1 MASATPRFSL
11 RRTTRISAADLA
23 LLTRQL
29 ATLVAAALPPEE
41 ALDAGARQ
49 SEKPA
54 LSNLM
59 SGVRSKVMEGHSLA
73 EAMKTFPGCFT
84 RLYCVMV
91 AAGETS
97 GHLDTVL
104 NRLADY
110 TEQRQQMRR
119 RIQQALIYPCVLT
132 VVAIAVV
139 SILLSVVVH
148 KVVEQFIHMEQ
159 ALPLSTRVLMGLS
172 DMVRSAGPWIA
183 IALVVGALVARALLK
198 QETRRL
204 AYHRRQLG
212 VPVIGCILRGL
223 NTARYAR
230 TLSILNASAVPLL
243 QAMRISGDVMSN
255 DYARHR
261 LSQATEVV
269 REGVSMH
276 KALEQTALFPPMM
289 RHMIASGERSGEL
302 DSMLERAAD
311 NQDREFNAQ
320 MSMALG
326 LFEPLLV
333 VTMAAV
339 VLFIVLAS
347 MVVPSLMGNKGK
359 ADRQKA
365 VSDIVALESALDMYR
380 LDNQRYPSTEQGLTA
395 LVKKPVIQTEPKN
408 YQPDGYI
415 RRLPQDPWGADYQL

>member
-1 MASATPRFSL
+1 MALFHYQALDARGKTQRGSQEADSARHARQLLRERGLTPLAVDEGRGTAAQPALQGISL
-11 RRTTRISAADLA
+11 RRNQRISAADLA

-29 ATLVAAALPPEE
+29 ATLVAAALPLEE
-41 ALDAGARQ
+41 ALDAVARQ

-59 SGVRSKVMEGHSLA
+59 SAVRSKVMEGHSLA
-73 EAMKTFPGCFT
+73 EAMKTFPASFN
-84 RLYCVMV
+84 RLYCAMV
-91 AAGETS
+91 AAGES
-97 GHLDTVL
+97 AGHLDTVL

-110 TEQRQQMRR
+110 TEQRQQMRS

-139 SILLSVVVH
+139 SILLSVVVP
-148 KVVEQFIHMEQ
+148 KVVEQFIHMKQ
-159 ALPLSTRVLMGLS
+159 VLPLSTRVLMAMS
-172 DMVRSAGPWIA
+172 DLVRSAGPWLVVA
-183 IALVVGALVARALLK
+183 LVIALLAARILLK
-198 QETRRL
+198 QPPRRL
-204 AYHRRQLG
+204 AFHRRLLG
-212 VPVIGCILRGL
+212 VPVVGRILRGL

-261 LSQATEVV
+261 LALATEAV
-269 REGVSMH
+269 REGVSLH
-276 KALEQTALFPPMM
+276 KALEQTTLFPPMM

-320 MSMALG
+320 MTMALG

-333 VTMAAV
+333 VSMAAV
-339 VLFIVLAS
+339 VLFIVLAILQPLLQLNQ
-347 MVVPSLMGNKGK
+347 MMSL
-359 ADRQKA
+359 
-365 VSDIVALESALDMYR
+365 
-380 LDNQRYPSTEQGLTA
+380 
-395 LVKKPVIQTEPKN
+395 
-408 YQPDGYI
+408 
-415 RRLPQDPWGADYQL
+415 

>member
-1 MASATPRFSL
+1 MALFHYQAMDEHGKRCRGSQEADSARHARQLLRERGLTPLALNEGQGSGGASATPRFSL

-29 ATLVAAALPPEE
+29 ATLVAAALPLEE
-41 ALDAGARQ
+41 ALDAVARQ

-73 EAMKTFPGCFT
+73 EAMKAFPGCFT
-84 RLYCVMV
+84 RLYCAMV

-110 TEQRQQMRR
+110 TEQRQQMRS

-139 SILLSVVVH
+139 SILLSVVVP
-148 KVVEQFIHMEQ
+148 KVVEQFIHMKQ
-159 ALPLSTRVLMGLS
+159 VLPLSTRVLMGLS
-172 DMVRSAGPWIA
+172 DMVRSAGPWIV
-183 IALVVGALVARALLK
+183 IALVVGAFVARALLK

-212 VPVIGCILRGL
+212 VPVIGRILRGL

-261 LSQATEVV
+261 LSQATEAV
-269 REGVSMH
+269 REGVSLH

-339 VLFIVLAS
+339 VLFIVLAILQPLLQLNTMMS
-347 MVVPSLMGNKGK
+347 M
-359 ADRQKA
+359 
-365 VSDIVALESALDMYR
+365 
-380 LDNQRYPSTEQGLTA
+380 
-395 LVKKPVIQTEPKN
+395 
-408 YQPDGYI
+408 
-415 RRLPQDPWGADYQL
+415 